1 MTRDKEL
8 EELNEDLV
16 CQLLLHSESFD
27 YLLGRGLTSETIMKW
42 QLGYCPPT
50 WNNALRG
57 RVTFP
62 IVNAQSHLVSIGGR
76 ILPQYMNGKTPK
88 YYNLPYSKSTTLF
101 GLSECIQTK
110 GIQELGCAVVV
121 EDYFGVLVAHQVGYH
136 NVVSVCGSFLTE
148 VHLGM
153 LLRETDIIVVAFDN
167 DEGGEKGWANAQEM
181 SQKYDYPITKLLLEK
196 DLDEVLVSDPKWL
209 SSAIREAILKPPVLD
224 HLKSLRTRLEGLSN
238 EGQ

>member
-1 MTRDKEL
+1 
-8 EELNEDLV
+8 
-16 CQLLLHSESFD
+16 
-27 YLLGRGLTSETIMKW
+27 
-42 QLGYCPPT
+42 
-50 WNNALRG
+50 
-57 RVTFP
+57 
-62 IVNAQSHLVSIGGR
+62 
-76 ILPQYMNGKTPK
+76 
-88 YYNLPYSKSTTLF
+88 
-101 GLSECIQTK
+101 
-110 GIQELGCAVVV
+110 
-121 EDYFGVLVAHQVGYH
+121 
-136 NVVSVCGSFLTE
+136 
-148 VHLGM
+148 M